1 MAQEGSRERVR
12 ERMEELRDAI
22 RYHDYRYYVL
32 DSPEISD
39 AQYDAMFRE
48 LQELERAHPE
58 WVSPDSP
65 TQRVGAPP
73 LEKFG
78 TVAHAQPMLS
88 LANAFTEKEAR
99 EFDERIRRF
108 LRRQGP
114 LEYVVEPKMDGV
126 AVELVYVGGLLQVG
140 ATRGDGIRGEDVTQ
154 NIKTVRSV
162 PLRLLEVPS
171 YPIPERVDV
180 RGEVFLA
187 IEDFHRLNEK
197 RKEEGETPFA
207 NPRNAAAGS
216 LRQLDSSITARRP
229 LDMFAYGIGE
239 LRGARFETHWELLQ
253 GLKAWGLKVNPHVF
267 LCASMEEALGSYR
280 RILEMRPALP
290 YEADGAVIKV
300 NSMALQRELGEISRS
315 PRWAIA
321 FKFPAH
327 QETTQIRDIQV
338 QVGRT
343 GVLTPVAILE
353 PVRVGG
359 VQVRRASLHNQDEVE
374 RMDVRIGDTVV
385 IQRAG
390 EVIPEV
396 VQVLKGRRTGRERP
410 FTMPERCPVCGS
422 PVERVEE
429 EAAHRCTG
437 VSCPAKLREGILHF
451 GSKRAMDIDGLGEKL
466 VDQLVDKGLVKEV
479 DDLYRLTKDQVASL
493 ERMADKSAS
502 NIIKAIEASKRIPL
516 ERFYYA
522 LGIRHVG
529 EHLARVLA
537 RHYPFVEML
546 ARATEEELTNI
557 PEVGPKVAQ
566 AIVSFFSD
574 PQKREA
580 LEGLLAQGVTPIPP
594 AEAEESPFKGTTVVF
609 TGAMT
614 SMTRQEA
621 EDLVERLGGRAS
633 SSVSA
638 RTDWVV
644 AGSGAGSKLDKA
656 KELGVAVLSEEA
668 FLAMTRKGTV

>member
-1 MAQEGSRERVR
+1 MKQTDCAEKARA
-12 ERMEELRDAI
+12 RMEELRSAL

-58 WVSPDSP
+58 WITPDSP

-78 TVAHAQPMLS
+78 TVEHAQPMLS

-99 EFDERIRRF
+99 EFDDRIRRF
-108 LRRQGP
+108 LRRQEP

-126 AVELVYVGGLLQVG
+126 AVELVYVDGLLQVG

-154 NIKTVRSV
+154 NIKTIRSV
-162 PLRLLEVPS
+162 PLRLMAAPS
-171 YPIPERVDV
+171 HPVPERVDV
-180 RGEVFLA
+180 RGEVFMA
-187 IEDFHRLNEK
+187 VADFHRLNEK
-197 RKEEGETPFA
+197 RKEEGEALFA

-216 LRQLDSSITARRP
+216 LRQLDSSITAKRP

-239 LRGARFETHWELLQ
+239 LRGGGFETHWEVLQ
-253 GLKAWGLKVNPHVF
+253 VLKAWGLKVNPHIF
-267 LCASMEEALGSYR
+267 LCPSIEEALAGYR
-280 RILEMRPALP
+280 RILEMRPTLP

-300 NSMALQRELGEISRS
+300 NSLSLQRELGEISRS

-321 FKFPAH
+321 FKFPAQ
-327 QETTQIRDIQV
+327 QETTQVRDIQV

-359 VQVRRASLHNQDEVE
+359 VQVRRASLHNQDEIDK
-374 RMDVRIGDTVV
+374 MDVRIGDTVV

-396 VQVLKGRRTGRERP
+396 VQVLKERRTGRERP
-410 FTMPERCPVCGS
+410 FTMPQRCPVCGS

-437 VSCPAKLREGILHF
+437 VSCPAKLKESILHF

-466 VDQLVDKGLVKEV
+466 VEQLVDRGLVREV
-479 DDLYRLTKDQVASL
+479 DDLYRLTQDQLASL

-502 NIIKAIEASKRIPL
+502 NIIGAIEASKTIPL

-537 RHYPFVEML
+537 RHFPDVHRL
-546 ARATEEELTNI
+546 AQATEEELTAI

-566 AIVSFFSD
+566 AIASFFRD
-574 PQKREA
+574 PEKQRA
-580 LEGLLAQGVTPIPP
+580 IRGLLALGVSPIPP
-594 AEAEESPFKGTTVVF
+594 VEAQESPFKGKTVVF

-614 SMTRQEA
+614 SMTREEA
-621 EDLVERLGGRAS
+621 EALVERLGGRAA

-638 RTDWVV
+638 RTSWVV

-656 KELGVAVLSEEA
+656 KELGIPVLTEEE
-668 FLAMTRKGTV
+668 FLAMTRKGS